1 MTQLFVSQLD
11 MGLTVLFDL
20 FVSLCCCSKKSR
32 GGRLRSRITFAIS
45 PLARVIDVAP
55 SNWKWWRN
63 IRGQREAMQEPRHLC
78 TWVTAFLWISS
89 ELDLK
94 ETQLTG
100 SHMSWAWILLREAE
114 EATKSLQK
122 TSTQFSASTW
132 LLTKVYNPVSGDSI
146 ICSALIDPLYALEH
160 IHALGTSTY
169 T

>member
-32 GGRLRSRITFAIS
+32 GGRLSSRITFAIS

-55 SNWKWWRN
+55 YNWKWRRN
-63 IRGQREAMQEPRHLC
+63 IRGQRKAMQEPRHLC
-78 TWVTAFLWISS
+78 TWATAFLWISS

-100 SHMSWAWILLREAE
+100 SHMSWAFHDYFWGRMKKQLSPCKRPQLNSQHPHG
-114 EATKSLQK
+114 SLQK
-122 TSTQFSASTW
+122 SITQFQ
-132 LLTKVYNPVSGDSI
+132 
-146 ICSALIDPLYALEH
+146 
-160 IHALGTSTY
+160 GTQ
-169 T
+169 